1 MMIAE
6 VFITD
11 MQAYN
16 EAYLVGRWVQ
26 LPISKF
32 ELAQAISEVLCEG
45 ETICGSQNHEEYFIS
60 DSSYDDYEFIPIEEY
75 SNIHELNDQ
84 LSLLEFKSDH
94 ELKAISFLLS
104 EGLAMDIEDAIS
116 KADDVRV
123 YENQNMEDIA
133 YDLLQDCYSID
144 TLPSII
150 ANNISYEDV
159 ARELEMDGTYFEM
172 GNDIFEYIG

>member
-1 MMIAE
+1 MLE

-11 MQAYN
+11 LQAYN
-16 EAYLVGRWVQ
+16 EGHLVDKWVQ
-26 LPISKF
+26 LPICKF
-32 ELAQAISEVLCEG
+32 ELAQAFSEVLCEG
-45 ETICGSQNHEEYFIS
+45 EAVCRTTNHEETFLTDY
-60 DSSYDDYEFIPIEEY
+60 SYDDYEFMPVGEY
-75 SNIHELNDQ
+75 SDVNELNEQ
-84 LSLLEFKSDH
+84 LGLLELKSDH

-104 EGLAMDIEDAIS
+104 EGLAMDVEDAIS

-123 YENQNMEDIA
+123 YENQSMEDIA
-133 YDLLQDCYSID
+133 FDLLQDCYSVD

-159 ARELEMDGTYFEM
+159 ARELEMDGCYFEM

>member
-1 MMIAE
+1 MLLEI
-6 VFITD
+6 FLTD
-11 MQAYN
+11 LQAYN
-16 EAYLVGRWVQ
+16 EGHLVGRWVQ

-45 ETICGSQNHEEYFIS
+45 EIVCGSDNHEETFLT
-60 DSSYDDYEFIPIEEY
+60 DWSYDDYEFISVEEY
-75 SNIHELNDQ
+75 SDVYELNDQ
-84 LSLLEFKSDH
+84 LGLLEFKSDH

-123 YENQNMEDIA
+123 YENQSMEDIA
-133 YDLLQDCYSID
+133 YDLLQDCYSVD

-150 ANNISYEDV
+150 ANNICYESV
-159 ARELEMDGTYFEM
+159 ARDLEIDGTYFEM

>member
-1 MMIAE
+1 
-6 VFITD
+6 
-11 MQAYN
+11 
-16 EAYLVGRWVQ
+16 
-26 LPISKF
+26 
-32 ELAQAISEVLCEG
+32 
-45 ETICGSQNHEEYFIS
+45 
-60 DSSYDDYEFIPIEEY
+60 
-75 SNIHELNDQ
+75 
-84 LSLLEFKSDH
+84 
-94 ELKAISFLLS
+94 
-104 EGLAMDIEDAIS
+104 MDIEDAIS